1 MLENVESY
9 KIEVFQKME
18 HNLNTALSNCGS
30 AVRLLEFFINKP
42 GVINEEHSEEINNR
56 MKTVMD
62 TFNNLG
68 KLADINILFK

>member
-18 HNLNTALSNCGS
+18 HNLNSALSNCGC
-30 AVRLLEFFINKP
+30 AVRLLKFIINKP
-42 GVINEEHSEEINNR
+42 GVVNEEYSEEINKR
-56 MKTVMD
+56 IESVMD